1 MKRVINFAAGPAA
14 IPLEV
19 LEQARDEMLDWN
31 GTGCSVMEVSH
42 RGKEYDALHHE
53 AMDLFRELAGMGKE
67 WKVLF
72 CTGGAS
78 TQFLML
84 PMNYLGSLGAAGDGK
99 QADYISTGNWSK
111 AAIKEAKRFG
121 TITMPANME
130 LEGGL
135 FRAIPKQSELK
146 FNPAAEYVHYT
157 TNNTIMGTEFHYTPD
172 PHGKPLVADM
182 SSDIFSRPM
191 EFNRHS
197 MVYAGAQKNLGPS
210 GVTVV
215 AIREDFLAKAK
226 DDLPTM
232 MSYKIFNEHD
242 SMFNTPPCFSIY
254 ILSLVL
260 KWLKKNGGLEA
271 MGKINEAKQKLVYAA
286 VDGSKG
292 FYKGSAA
299 VDSRSWMNIDFKLPT
314 PELDDKFVK
323 EAKAAGI
330 VQTKGYR
337 TMGGIRLSC
346 YNAVSLKDVE
356 TTVGFMK
363 DFQAKNS

>member
-1 MKRVINFAAGPAA
+1 MKRVINYSAGPAA

-53 AMDLFRELAGMGKE
+53 TMDLFRELAGMGKE
-67 WKVLF
+67 WNVLF

-84 PMNYLGSLGAAGDGK
+84 PMNYLGEGK
-99 QADYISTGNWSK
+99 QADYIVTGNWSK
-111 AAIKEAKRFG
+111 AAVKEAKRFG
-121 TITMPANME
+121 AISHPANME
-130 LEGGL
+130 LPGEV
-135 FRAIPKQSELK
+135 FKAIPKPGDLK
-146 FNPAAEYVHYT
+146 MNPAAEYVHYT
-157 TNNTIMGTEFHYTPD
+157 SNNTVCGTEWFYTPD
-172 PHGKPLVADM
+172 AKGKPLVVDM

-191 EFNRHS
+191 EFDKHS
-197 MVYAGAQKNLGPS
+197 MIYAGAQKNLGPS

-215 AIREDFLAKAK
+215 AIKEDFLAKAK

-232 MSYKIFNEHD
+232 MSYKVFKDKE

-254 ILSLVL
+254 VLNLVL
-260 KWLKKNGGLEA
+260 KWLKKNGGLAA
-271 MGKINEAKQKLVYAA
+271 MGKVNEAKQKALYSAI
-286 VDGSKG
+286 DGSKG
-292 FYKGSAA
+292 FYVGLADR
-299 VDSRSWMNIDFKLPT
+299 DSRSWMNIDFKNPS
-314 PELDDKFVK
+314 PELDEKFIK

-330 VQTKGYR
+330 VQVKGYR
-337 TMGGIRLSC
+337 SIGGIRLSA

-356 TTVGFMK
+356 ATIGFMQ
-363 DFQAKNS
+363 DFQKKNG

>member
-1 MKRVINFAAGPAA
+1 MKRVINYSAGPAG

-53 AMDLFRELAGMGKE
+53 TMDLFRELAGMGKD
-67 WKVLF
+67 WNVLF

-84 PMNYLGSLGAAGDGK
+84 PMNYLGEGK
-99 QADYISTGNWSK
+99 QADYIVTGNWSK
-111 AAIKEAKRFG
+111 AAVKEAKRFG
-121 TITMPANME
+121 KITHPANME
-130 LEGGL
+130 LEGEV
-135 FRAIPKQSELK
+135 FKTIPKQGELQL
-146 FNPAAEYVHYT
+146 NPAAEYVHYT
-157 TNNTIMGTEFHYTPD
+157 SNNTVCGTEWFYTPD
-172 PHGKPLVADM
+172 TKGKPLVADM

-191 EFNRHS
+191 EFGKHS
-197 MVYAGAQKNLGPS
+197 MIYAGAQKNLGPS

-215 AIREDFLAKAK
+215 AIKDEFLATAL

-232 MSYKIFNEHD
+232 MSYKIFKDKD

-254 ILSLVL
+254 ILNLTM
-260 KWLKKNGGLEA
+260 KWLKKNGGLAA
-271 MGKINEAKQKLVYAA
+271 MGKVNDAKQKALYTAI
-286 VDGSKG
+286 DGSKG
-292 FYKGSAA
+292 FYTGLADK
-299 VDSRSWMNIDFKLPT
+299 DSRSWMNITFKLPR
-314 PELDDKFVK
+314 PELDDLFVK

-330 VQTKGYR
+330 VQVKGYR
-337 TMGGIRLSC
+337 SMGGIRLSA

-356 TTVGFMK
+356 TTVGFMQ
-363 DFQAKNS
+363 DFQKKNG